1 MRNFKTVCLV
11 IIASVAVIGSVLSA
25 FYASQLSAY
34 VEQLERSARA
44 DMIYLRGYIRRL
56 EGELTEAI
64 ANLSEETSFPTNT
77 DQISD
82 TETEAESVLETER
95 SDLPT
100 DGHPEDDSASP
111 ETETEFNFESEAETE
126 TESEAESESESE
138 SESETD
144 AEDESDTEFESET
157 DAEDESDTEFESETE
172 IEPEPE
178 KPILYTLTIYNGR
191 IGVFDATGRILCTLN
206 VFVPS
211 LPASDYAALLAGI
224 PIYSQEQM
232 WEIWDKYA

>member
-64 ANLSEETSFPTNT
+64 ANLSAETSFPADT
-77 DQISD
+77 DQKPD
-82 TETEAESVLETER
+82 TEAEAKTETETVLETER

-100 DGHPEDDSASP
+100 DGHPEDDSETH
-111 ETETEFNFESEAETE
+111 ETETELDFESETETE
-126 TESEAESESESE
+126 TESDAE

-144 AEDESDTEFESET
+144 AES
-157 DAEDESDTEFESETE
+157 ESETE

-211 LPASDYAALLAGI
+211 LPASDYAALLAGV

>member
-56 EGELTEAI
+56 ENELTDAI

-100 DGHPEDDSASP
+100 DGHPEDDSETH
-111 ETETEFNFESEAETE
+111 ETETEFDFESETETE
-126 TESEAESESESE
+126 TESEAESESE
-138 SESETD
+138 TD
-144 AEDESDTEFESET
+144 AESESET

-211 LPASDYAALLAGI
+211 LPASDYAALLAGV

>member
-11 IIASVAVIGSVLSA
+11 IIASVAVIGSILSA

-56 EGELTEAI
+56 ENELTDAI

-100 DGHPEDDSASP
+100 DGHPEDDS
-111 ETETEFNFESEAETE
+111 ETHEAETEFDFESETETE
-126 TESEAESESESE
+126 TESEAES
-138 SESETD
+138 
-144 AEDESDTEFESET
+144 ESET

-211 LPASDYAALLAGI
+211 LPASDYAALLAGV

>member
-11 IIASVAVIGSVLSA
+11 IIASVAVIGSILSA
-25 FYASQLSAY
+25 VYASQLSAY

-44 DMIYLRGYIRRL
+44 DMVYLRGYIRRL
-56 EGELTEAI
+56 EGELTDAI
-64 ANLSEETSFPTNT
+64 ANLSE
-77 DQISD
+77 D
-82 TETEAESVLETER
+82 TKSEAEATPDIESDAILETEQ

-100 DGHPEDDSASP
+100 DGHPED
-111 ETETEFNFESEAETE
+111 ESEII
-126 TESEAESESESE
+126 ESESESD
-138 SESETD
+138 SELET
-144 AEDESDTEFESET
+144 ETEAMVET
-157 DAEDESDTEFESETE
+157 ESETE
-172 IEPEPE
+172 AETEAE
-178 KPILYTLTIYNGR
+178 KAILYTLTIYNGR

-211 LPASDYAALLAGI
+211 LPASDYAALLAGV

>member
-56 EGELTEAI
+56 ENELTDAI

-100 DGHPEDDSASP
+100 DGHPEDDSETH
-111 ETETEFNFESEAETE
+111 ETETEFDFESETETE
-126 TESEAESESESE
+126 TESEAESESE
-138 SESETD
+138 TD
-144 AEDESDTEFESET
+144 AK
-157 DAEDESDTEFESETE
+157 DESDTEFESETE
-172 IEPEPE
+172 TEIEPEPE
-178 KPILYTLTIYNGR
+178 RPILYTLTIYNGR

-211 LPASDYAALLAGI
+211 LPASDYAALLAGV

>member
-56 EGELTEAI
+56 ENELTDAI

-77 DQISD
+77 DQIAD

-100 DGHPEDDSASP
+100 DGHPEDDSETH
-111 ETETEFNFESEAETE
+111 ETETEFDFESETETE
-126 TESEAESESESE
+126 TESEAESASETDAE

-144 AEDESDTEFESET
+144 AEDESD
-157 DAEDESDTEFESETE
+157 

-211 LPASDYAALLAGI
+211 LPASDYAALLAGV

>member
-56 EGELTEAI
+56 ENELTDAI

-100 DGHPEDDSASP
+100 DGHPEDDSETH
-111 ETETEFNFESEAETE
+111 ETETAFDFESETETE
-126 TESEAESESESE
+126 TESDAES
-138 SESETD
+138 
-144 AEDESDTEFESET
+144 ESET

-211 LPASDYAALLAGI
+211 LPASDYAALLAGV

>member
-56 EGELTEAI
+56 ENELTDAI

-100 DGHPEDDSASP
+100 DGHPEDDSETH
-111 ETETEFNFESEAETE
+111 ETETEFDFESETETE
-126 TESEAESESESE
+126 TESDAES
-138 SESETD
+138 
-144 AEDESDTEFESET
+144 ESET

-211 LPASDYAALLAGI
+211 LPASDYAALLAGV